1 MHTSAIAAK
10 FYFDFSQSDNS
21 RWPPVLGK
29 ILHHSST
36 LLSVKFGFCKRI
48 SQITWA
54 KQPELSLITRAT
66 LRYVCCLLSQ
76 INTKPQLFCQQKS
89 WPILP
94 TLPASAQLC
103 QGHLVSALF
112 HHLLLPTAFIEV
124 AHPKLSQDH
133 SFNPKPTVSCIC
145 TAALRLD
152 LHPSGWQNPTTITSY
167 GCVSLAFTHTTAHTS
182 SSALSFSMST
192 PFPQVSSDLAY
203 YFTLLS
209 FMTLLGCRP
218 TFYSVNEWSRSQFE
232 TSTHLPQV
240 SAPKTE
246 HIQPSGVSV
255 STLQDLDWSP
265 GLSYIKPTNTLSE
278 SEVAASHTLDLTL
291 ISLKWCKR

>member
-1 MHTSAIAAK
+1 MTS
-10 FYFDFSQSDNS
+10 S
-21 RWPPVLGK
+21 LGA

-112 HHLLLPTAFIEV
+112 HHLLLPAAVIEV

-133 SFNPKPTVSCIC
+133 SFNPKPPVSCIC
-145 TAALRLD
+145 TAALWLD
-152 LHPSGWQNPTTITSY
+152 LHPSGWQNPTTVTSY
-167 GCVSLAFTHTTAHTS
+167 RRVSPA
-182 SSALSFSMST
+182 SACL
-192 PFPQVSSDLAY
+192 
-203 YFTLLS
+203 
-209 FMTLLGCRP
+209 
-218 TFYSVNEWSRSQFE
+218 
-232 TSTHLPQV
+232 HLFLK
-240 SAPKTE
+240 S
-246 HIQPSGVSV
+246 
-255 STLQDLDWSP
+255 L
-265 GLSYIKPTNTLSE
+265 
-278 SEVAASHTLDLTL
+278 LTL
-291 ISLKWCKR
+291 PTTSHYSPSWHCWAEGPHSTQ